1 MASPSRKLA
10 LLFADVSGS
19 TTLYEKLGDRA
30 ALDAVES
37 VVALLRRSVA
47 AHRGHV
53 VKTIGDEVMA
63 CFPDADAAMQAASDM
78 QTRVAALPPFGATRL
93 GIRVGFHHGA
103 VIEEN
108 GDYFGDAVNTAA
120 RMAGLAKS
128 GQIITTAA
136 TVAALSPLLRQGTRE
151 LAALS
156 VKGKQSEVVVCEVLW
171 ESGDE
176 VTMVASKGAVR
187 VVETVL
193 RLRHG
198 GREILVDA
206 AQPTVQMG
214 RDAGHPIV
222 IADRMASRLHGRI
235 ERRGDRF
242 YCIDVS
248 TNGTYVAIEGDEE
261 TVLRRD
267 QAMLRGRGRLAF
279 GHSTADPDAEVVEFE
294 IETRTGKESA

>member
-1 MASPSRKLA
+1 MTGPHSRS

-19 TTLYEKLGDRA
+19 TTLYERLGDRA

-37 VVALLRRSVA
+37 VVALLRRSVE

-63 CFPDADAAMQAASDM
+63 CFADADAAMQAASDM
-78 QTRVAALPPFGATRL
+78 QTRVAALAPFGETRL

-156 VKGKQSEVVVCEVLW
+156 VKGKQAEVAVCEVLW
-171 ESGDE
+171 ETGDD
-176 VTMVASKGAVR
+176 VTMMAAGAPPATAA
-187 VVETVL
+187 EAVL
-193 RLRHG
+193 RITHG
-198 GREILVDA
+198 GRVIEMGDA
-206 AQPTVQMG
+206 LPALQMG
-214 RDAGHPIV
+214 RDASHPIV

-235 ERRGDRF
+235 ERRGDR
-242 YCIDVS
+242 YYYVDLS
-248 TNGTYVAIEGDEE
+248 SNGTYVAMDGDPE
-261 TVLRRD
+261 TVVRRD
-267 QAMLRGRGRLAF
+267 QVMLRGRGRLCF
-279 GHSTADPDAEVVEFE
+279 GHSGADAGAEVLVFE
-294 IETRTGKESA
+294 LVSRPKA

>member
-1 MASPSRKLA
+1 MSASRTLA

-19 TTLYEKLGDRA
+19 TTLYETLGDRA

-37 VVALLRRSVA
+37 VVALLRRSVE

-63 CFPDADAAMQAASDM
+63 CFPDADAALQSASDM
-78 QTRVAALPPFGATRL
+78 QTRVAALPAFGATRL

-120 RMAGLAKS
+120 RMAGVAKS

-136 TVAALSPLLRQGTRE
+136 TVAALSPLLAQSTRA

-156 VKGKQSEVVVCEVLW
+156 VKGKQAEVEVCEVLW
-171 ESGDE
+171 ESGED
-176 VTMVASKGAVR
+176 VTLLAAGGKALAV
-187 VVETVL
+187 EAVL
-193 RLRHG
+193 RVTHG
-198 GREILVDA
+198 GRVFEMGSGLA
-206 AQPTVQMG
+206 SLAMG

-222 IADRMASRLHGRI
+222 IADRMASRLHGKI
-235 ERRGDRF
+235 ERRGDR
-242 YCIDVS
+242 YYYADLS
-248 TNGTYVAIEGDEE
+248 TNGTYVTLETDAE

-267 QAMLRGRGRLAF
+267 QVMLRGRGTLCF
-279 GHSTADPDAEVVEFE
+279 GHSAADPGAEVVGFE
-294 IETRTGKESA
+294 LVLRPKT

>member
-1 MASPSRKLA
+1 MSSSAPRSLA

-30 ALDAVES
+30 ALDAVEA
-37 VVALLRRSVA
+37 VVALLRRSVD

-78 QTRVAALPPFGATRL
+78 QTRVSALPAFGETRL

-156 VKGKQSEVVVCEVLW
+156 VKGKQAEVAVCEVLW
-171 ESGDE
+171 ESGDD
-176 VTMVASKGAVR
+176 VTMVASRGAPLAM
-187 VVETVL
+187 EATL
-193 RLRHG
+193 KLTHG
-198 GREILVDA
+198 EQVILMGDA
-206 AQPTVQMG
+206 LTSVNMG
-214 RDAGHPIV
+214 RDAANPIV
-222 IADRMASRLHGRI
+222 IADRMASRLHGKI
-235 ERRGDRF
+235 ERRGDKF
-242 YCIDVS
+242 YYADLS
-248 TNGTYVAIEGDEE
+248 TNGTYVTLDGDAE

-267 QAMLRGRGRLAF
+267 QAMLRGRGTLCF
-279 GHSTADPDAEVVEFE
+279 GHSAADADAEVVRFE
-294 IETRTGKESA
+294 LALRPRG